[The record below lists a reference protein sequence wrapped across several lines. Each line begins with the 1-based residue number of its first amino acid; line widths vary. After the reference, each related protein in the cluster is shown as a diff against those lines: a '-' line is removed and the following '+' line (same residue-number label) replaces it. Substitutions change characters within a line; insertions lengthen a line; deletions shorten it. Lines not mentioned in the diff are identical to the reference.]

1 MLAAMEPTLADALAA
16 ALSRL
21 SGSPSA
27 TPEAE
32 ELVSRLAG
40 LSRVELQL
48 QRGQPLAQ
56 EQWQRLESWLRR
68 RAAGEPIQY
77 ITGRAAFHH
86 LDLAVNSAVLI
97 PRPET
102 EVLVEAVLAVLR
114 AEAARWPR
122 PRVLDLGTGSGAIA
136 LAIAA
141 EHPAAIVIATDSSTA
156 ALEVARANAAAL
168 GLESRL
174 QFAHGDWLGAIGGDD
189 VFETIVSNPPYIAT
203 GEWDQLPD
211 DVRSFEPAEALFSG
225 STGLE
230 AVRDIVDEAPRHLV
244 AGGLLA
250 LELAESRA
258 EEVAGWF
265 EGAHDWGG
273 VTLRDDLA
281 GRPRVLLARREGG
294 PAIAPRQWPEEL

>member
-1 MLAAMEPTLADALAA
+1 M
-16 ALSRL
+16 
-21 SGSPSA
+21 
-27 TPEAE
+27 
-32 ELVSRLAG
+32 
-40 LSRVELQL
+40 
-48 QRGQPLAQ
+48 
-56 EQWQRLESWLRR
+56 
-68 RAAGEPIQY
+68 
-77 ITGRAAFHH
+77 
-86 LDLAVNSAVLI
+86 NSAVLI